1 MALYLPE
8 VGHLNGTNAAICSH
22 MAGSSS
28 SGTGNLFEL
37 SGGLSKL
44 ILHNRAEK
52 RNTTSHYNNTN

>member
-8 VGHLNGTNAAICSH
+8 VGHLNGTINAAICSH

-37 SGGLSKL
+37 SDGLSKL
-44 ILHNRAEK
+44 ILHNRVEK
-52 RNTTSHYNNTN
+52 